1 MHFLGTYCVLSR
13 ALGTA
18 VHAITSVPVFM
29 GLACEHGLQEK
40 AKEPSRV
47 GAFPGFW
54 RLKGLRAKSYT
65 GE

>member
-13 ALGTA
+13 ALGMA

-54 RLKGLRAKSYT
+54 RL
-65 GE
+65 